1 MSAKA
6 SKAAETRS
14 KAKSVI
20 TMLEKLNGSSNPD
33 KEQTRY
39 LSQKLLQ
46 IVNTKESSK
55 KDVTCKSGLEAILL
69 ALENSQDHP
78 TCMALVNTLAEIA
91 NEGGG
96 SVKRLIGQDT
106 TRVLLHMLAYLGSDV
121 DWRLLSCILALL
133 AKLGPKDRRFA
144 LRARL
149 TGSLSMILSAVRS
162 SYTHH
167 SRAKMLQ
174 TSLTVLKL
182 TVLNSTSNS
191 ILLGRAGAVNVLSRV
206 VLSSGKKQPVPLKT
220 ALAVLNLLIRSSRA
234 NASRAVSLGLISSI
248 LGLHCDYH
256 KSDIRHNRHTAIRK
270 SFLNILKNITALKIG
285 RKSFNEANG
294 LLVMY
299 NSCRDYLAASHTN
312 NKSVDPLLTVAT
324 MIIRRCQP
332 KSRLPILNSRS
343 TIRFRLPGMEEP
355 DLLEDDFF
363 ALTDEEEDENV
374 EDPPVDGEELND
386 NCQPSDTS
394 ASKSS
399 TATSDVNRDTF
410 KSFSYNRSDL
420 KMYEDFFP
428 ELQDFKLQNQL
439 LTQRP
444 HTSGEA
450 DKPHFNPRNVAR
462 HSSPDLTKLS
472 NSWEVPCDVS
482 DVTKTFADVIKVVD
496 DSEKQVTNCNGLT
509 HSSGDEAKP
518 KPKAWS
524 VFYDSSTINGDM
536 MTLPITN
543 NIFSHDNSPSMLNHN
558 SHYELAQK
566 LAQST
571 ISVKEEINKLS
582 LADEYGSVPMTKSEH
597 QVNKR
602 NVQRLIKSKLLDDLA
617 RSLFPDDVIN
627 DVIYSCDDVTPGNP
641 VTSYNKDIIVKR
653 ENGEIQSCEVH
664 EPNEP
669 VNGTYVVT
677 EEIKQE
683 NKLVIQVTIPNN
695 ETSETSDDIS
705 STTISEETWPGV
717 YIDQNDNISTETKEK
732 HCMKLPLNNRIGT
745 NQRLCSSNL
754 KFDSKFESGNL
765 RAAVQVRE
773 FEYDLVL
780 NSDCN
785 SLHHY
790 QWFYFEVS
798 NMKMSQT
805 YRFNIVNC
813 EKKGSLINEGMQP
826 VMYSMVEAKQG
837 RPCWR
842 RVGHDTCYYRNHF
855 LRSKTTASTGKNRT
869 YFTLSFTVN
878 FQYVDDVCYFA
889 YHYPY
894 TYTQLKVDLQNLMSN
909 IDTSTMYVRQQTLC
923 NTLSGNSV
931 PVLTITSMPISDNA
945 GSAIEAVHELRS
957 RPYIFLSARVHP
969 GETNASWTM
978 RGTLKL
984 LLTPPASQDQ
994 PEDIRIIA
1002 SIAEDLRKSY
1012 IFKIIPMLNPD
1023 GVING
1028 HHRCSLSGE
1037 DLNRTWLDPNPQF
1050 FPTIYHTKGLL
1061 QYLQSIQKAPLVYCD
1076 YHGHSRKMNVFMYGC
1091 SHKDSAAAGET
1102 STTVGGPDDTGFKT
1116 LPKLLNHFAPSFSL
1130 KGCSYVVEKSKV
1142 TTARV
1147 VVWKEIGVARSYTM
1161 ESTYCG
1167 CDQGRYRG
1175 LQVGTKELEEMG
1187 ARFVE
1192 VLLHLKARNQT
1203 RGLPVIDT
1211 EDEVAIEQPDCDV
1224 IRRDIS
1230 PGCPV
1235 NSDAEL
1241 TPDEDDLSPIDT
1253 SLFSHDFTQDR
1264 YPTYMVEHQSMNND
1278 PPSDDLSFWRYDP
1291 HSISRDNQA
1300 STSSYMYDSNVYNP
1314 LATKNLHKDQKV
1326 ITAHVSPD
1334 TGRLL
1339 YYQYSD
1345 AETTEIENDLVTVLE
1360 NDVVTT
1366 APRPFESGLTLQKEK
1381 RNPESYNDGKSTR
1394 PRRKSQKR

>member
-1 MSAKA
+1 KMSAKA

-299 NSCRDYLAASHTN
+299 NSCRDYLAD
-312 NKSVDPLLTVAT
+312 KSVDPLLTVAT

-355 DLLEDDFF
+355 DLLEGVYS
-363 ALTDEEEDENV
+363 LTDEEEDENV

-428 ELQDFKLQNQL
+428 ELQDFKV
-439 LTQRP
+439 
-444 HTSGEA
+444 
-450 DKPHFNPRNVAR
+450 DKTNKLNKKVLIGWYLVNKVSKNDPKCTLNH
-462 HSSPDLTKLS
+462 SPDLTKLS

-496 DSEKQVTNCNGLT
+496 DSEKQGVGHHIYFVYYNNCFVTKYVL
-509 HSSGDEAKP
+509 
-518 KPKAWS
+518 
-524 VFYDSSTINGDM
+524 FYPPDSSTINGDM

-543 NIFSHDNSPSMLNHN
+543 NIFSHDNSPSMLSKLKNNDHSGIKQCLLSFLAKVTHAVSGISIGALKPKTFETDLFDLRSISIVLDHN

-602 NVQRLIKSKLLDDLA
+602 NRLIKSKLLDDLA

-641 VTSYNKDIIVKR
+641 VTSY
-653 ENGEIQSCEVH
+653 
-664 EPNEP
+664 
-669 VNGTYVVT
+669 
-677 EEIKQE
+677 
-683 NKLVIQVTIPNN
+683 
-695 ETSETSDDIS
+695 
-705 STTISEETWPGV
+705 
-717 YIDQNDNISTETKEK
+717 
-732 HCMKLPLNNRIGT
+732 
-745 NQRLCSSNL
+745 NL

-1192 VLLHLKARNQT
+1192 VLLHLK
-1203 RGLPVIDT
+1203 
-1211 EDEVAIEQPDCDV
+1211 
-1224 IRRDIS
+1224 
-1230 PGCPV
+1230 
-1235 NSDAEL
+1235 
-1241 TPDEDDLSPIDT
+1241 
-1253 SLFSHDFTQDR
+1253 
-1264 YPTYMVEHQSMNND
+1264 
-1278 PPSDDLSFWRYDP
+1278 
-1291 HSISRDNQA
+1291 
-1300 STSSYMYDSNVYNP
+1300 
-1314 LATKNLHKDQKV
+1314 
-1326 ITAHVSPD
+1326 
-1334 TGRLL
+1334 
-1339 YYQYSD
+1339 
-1345 AETTEIENDLVTVLE
+1345 
-1360 NDVVTT
+1360 
-1366 APRPFESGLTLQKEK
+1366 
-1381 RNPESYNDGKSTR
+1381 
-1394 PRRKSQKR
+1394 